1 MKILF
6 LPVALGL
13 HCSNREIC
21 CKQQKL
27 NFLHKS
33 DLSVGIMSE
42 AVKKMDIPGVTP
54 PAEPSS
60 VSVQLVP
67 YSDST
72 AQPPIGEVVER
83 KLKEGR
89 ILKIGRQVMRDGQPV
104 MRGNKV
110 LLEEDIWFVSKVVSR
125 IHAELWTKEGVVY
138 IKDIGSSS
146 GTFLNK
152 MRLSPSG
159 KESRPYP
166 LKQGDI
172 VQLGIDYKGKPDDI
186 YKSISVKIM
195 FHDQDWIKASRNAAN
210 HVK

>member
-1 MKILF
+1 M
-6 LPVALGL
+6 
-13 HCSNREIC
+13 
-21 CKQQKL
+21 
-27 NFLHKS
+27 S
-33 DLSVGIMSE
+33 DSVDKTDPPLS
-42 AVKKMDIPGVTP
+42 P
-54 PAEPSS
+54 PPTDPSS
-60 VSVQLVP
+60 VAIQLVP
-67 YSDST
+67 HSDSP

-110 LLEEDIWFVSKVVSR
+110 LLEDDIWFVSKVVSR
-125 IHAELWTKEGVVY
+125 IHAELWTREGVVY

-166 LKQGDI
+166 LKQGDVI
-172 VQLGIDYKGKPDDI
+172 QLGIDYKGKPDDI
-186 YKSISVKIM
+186 YKSVSVKIT